1 MFCSFKNLS
10 KSCCFKNS
18 ILVLLYLHLRSNFF
32 WASIHNF
39 VLLILVFLYSLL
51 VFINT
56 SGFFFFFFH
65 FHLMSYRLV
74 GFICSRSVLF
84 CYRIY
89 EENCVICKQEPF
101 DVFLPRPYAFC
112 SLLFCLTVQ
121 ARTSRTM
128 LNKNQE
134 SRYPCL
140 VPNPRGKAVGY
151 LWCSLS
157 CWGSPFLSYIYERF
171 FFYHE

>member
-1 MFCSFKNLS
+1 M
-10 KSCCFKNS
+10 
-18 ILVLLYLHLRSNFF
+18 
-32 WASIHNF
+32 
-39 VLLILVFLYSLL
+39 LLILVFLYSLL
-51 VFINT
+51 VFRNT
-56 SGFFFFFFH
+56 SGLFFFFFFT
-65 FHLMSYRLV
+65 
-74 GFICSRSVLF
+74 FISCPTGLLDSFVLGVF
-84 CYRIY
+84 CFVT
-89 EENCVICKQEPF
+89 ESTKKTVICKQEPF

-140 VPNPRGKAVGY
+140 VPNPRGKAIGY

-157 CWGSPFLSYIYERF
+157 CWGSPFLSYIYERVF
-171 FFYHE
+171 FFIMNRY